1 MLDANAPY
9 IYTSK
14 LALLFIAIVHDI
26 IFNLYFGRKKLALKN
41 KSSIDESSYVRVTY
55 RGKFIKLRLRVY
67 TIIRDSRVGNTNKVV
82 RGAAKS

>member
-1 MLDANAPY
+1 MLRTFIQA
-9 IYTSK
+9 S
-14 LALLFIAIVHDI
+14 LLCFSLRLCTILFSICI
-26 IFNLYFGRKKLALKN
+26 LEEKN